1 MNKKTKA
8 EHWSQVAKPKESV
21 EYHKGYLAK
30 DRYRDPEARD
40 VGNFFRTLAE
50 MGSVLL
56 YQKRISYAS
65 GQKDPVFQYIAQ
77 KI

>member
-1 MNKKTKA
+1 MNKKTQA
-8 EHWSQVAKPKESV
+8 EHWKQTSKPKDSV

-30 DRYRDPEARD
+30 DRYKDPEVRD

-50 MGSVLL
+50 MGVVNLF
-56 YQKRISYAS
+56 QKRISYAS
-65 GQKDPVFQYIAQ
+65 GHKDPVFQYIAQ